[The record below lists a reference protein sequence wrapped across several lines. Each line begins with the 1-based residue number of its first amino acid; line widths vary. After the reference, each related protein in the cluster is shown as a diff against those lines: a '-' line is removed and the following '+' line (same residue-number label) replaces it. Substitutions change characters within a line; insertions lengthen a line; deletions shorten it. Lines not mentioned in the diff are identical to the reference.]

1 MSFLLCRQLYHCLV
15 CVSHLC
21 PSCCAD
27 SCIDAWFVGLIC
39 VLPVVQTAL
48 SLPGLCVSSL
58 PSFLLCRQLYR
69 CLVCGSQLCPSCCAD
84 SCIIAWFVCCRKCG
98 HADHF
103 PQPPARDQRPH
114 PADAAPA
121 AQDYFYHTG
130 TASVVA
136 HCIIS
141 SSPSHR
147 CIISSSP
154 SHRCIIS
161 LASPHMYSLACC

>member
-1 MSFLLCRQLYHCLV
+1 MTTTCCHWLRKWKSSLSVHCPKAALMMVLFSWKVTLLCRQPGLCVSSMSFLLCRQLYCFLV

-21 PSCCAD
+21 PSCCAV
-27 SCIDAWFVGLIC
+27 SCIV
-39 VLPVVQTAL
+39 
-48 SLPGLCVSSL
+48 
-58 PSFLLCRQLYR
+58 
-69 CLVCGSQLCPSCCAD
+69 
-84 SCIIAWFVCCRKCG
+84 AWFVCFRKCS

-136 HCIIS
+136 HW
-141 SSPSHR
+141 
-147 CIISSSP
+147 IISSSP

-161 LASPHMYSLACC
+161 LSSPHMYSLACC